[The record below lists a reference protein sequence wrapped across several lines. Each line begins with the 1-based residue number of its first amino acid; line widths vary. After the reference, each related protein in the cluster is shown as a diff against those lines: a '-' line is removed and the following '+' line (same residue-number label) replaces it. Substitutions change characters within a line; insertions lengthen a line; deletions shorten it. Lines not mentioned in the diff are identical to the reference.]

1 MKKLFLIF
9 TFLISF
15 HCLGNSNG
23 LLYQKVDKLD
33 VELAIQDIL
42 RVYQDECT
50 ITLEE
55 YKSDK
60 RTTASFK
67 CRSDYSLVHNI
78 TWVDAT
84 TKEFMKLIDDQRKI
98 VLVRKIKLSYN

>member
-1 MKKLFLIF
+1 MKLLILTFTVFL
-9 TFLISF
+9 SF
-15 HCLGNSNG
+15 NCLANSDG
-23 LLYQKVDKLD
+23 PLYQKVDKLD
-33 VELAIQDIL
+33 VELAIQDVL

-55 YKSDK
+55 SKSEK

-98 VLVRKIKLSYN
+98 VLVRKIKLNYN

>member
-1 MKKLFLIF
+1 
-9 TFLISF
+9 
-15 HCLGNSNG
+15 
-23 LLYQKVDKLD
+23 V
-33 VELAIQDIL
+33 L

-55 YKSDK
+55 SKSEK

-98 VLVRKIKLSYN
+98 VLVRKIKLNYN

>member
-1 MKKLFLIF
+1 MKNLVLVI
-9 TFLISF
+9 TFLLSLN
-15 HCLGNSNG
+15 CLANPNG
-23 LLYQKVDKLD
+23 PLYQKIDKLD
-33 VELAIQDIL
+33 VELAIQDVL

-55 YKSDK
+55 SKAEK

-78 TWVDAT
+78 TWVDST

-98 VLVRKIKLSYN
+98 VLVRKIKLNYN